1 MQNDA
6 KPTALELAVALAER
20 LQAMVSRQHH
30 DKSKPKNGRPLG
42 GIRAAA
48 RELGVHETMAQRA
61 MKIAAIPDDVKRA
74 AIEAGLANN
83 QKALLAVAKETAQ
96 TAKLAMV
103 ERLRPLPEPRADI
116 PPSIVLAREAFLA
129 GQKDTYLGLTRD
141 EWDRAADE
149 HRWMVGLD

>member
-1 MQNDA
+1 
-6 KPTALELAVALAER
+6 
-20 LQAMVSRQHH
+20 
-30 DKSKPKNGRPLG
+30 
-42 GIRAAA
+42 
-48 RELGVHETMAQRA
+48 
-61 MKIAAIPDDVKRA
+61 
-74 AIEAGLANN
+74 
-83 QKALLAVAKETAQ
+83 
-96 TAKLAMV
+96 MV

>member
-1 MQNDA
+1 MQNGA
-6 KPTALELAVALAER
+6 KPTALELAVALAET
-20 LQAMVSRQHH
+20 LQAIVSRRHP
-30 DKSKPKNGRPLG
+30 DKSKTRNGRPSG

-48 RELGVHETMAQRA
+48 RELGVHETKAQRA
-61 MKIAAIPDDVKRA
+61 MKIAAIPDDIKRA

-116 PPSIVLAREAFLA
+116 PASIVLAREAFLA

-149 HRWMVGLD
+149 PRWMVGLD